1 MVDVQLS
8 FSSMPTQDND
18 TLNSA
23 EIATQKDA
31 VSAATLEKSES
42 FFQREE
48 AGTEEEPDGKYSLQ
62 GNDYTIANISSLDK
76 FLVRR
81 QELID
86 IEKRMHF
93 SYDLEATLTDEERA
107 ADQILAEIKKK
118 HFKHDN
124 YNIVIHDFF
133 KNFVSISY
141 LSSCGRT
148 P

>member
-8 FSSMPTQDND
+8 FSSLPTQDND
-18 TLNSA
+18 NT
-23 EIATQKDA
+23 EIATQKDGVA
-31 VSAATLEKSES
+31 STTLEKSES

-48 AGTEEEPDGKYSLQ
+48 AGTEEEPGGKNSLES
-62 GNDYTIANISSLDK
+62 NVHTIANISSLDK

-107 ADQILAEIKKK
+107 ADQILAEIKKR

-133 KNFVSISY
+133 KNFVRISY
-141 LSSCGRT
+141 L
-148 P
+148 

>member
-8 FSSMPTQDND
+8 FSSLPTQDND

-23 EIATQKDA
+23 EIATQKDGLA
-31 VSAATLEKSES
+31 SATLEKSES

-48 AGTEEEPDGKYSLQ
+48 AGTEEEPRGKNSLE
-62 GNDYTIANISSLDK
+62 GNVYTIASISSLDK

-86 IEKRMHF
+86 IEKKMHF

-107 ADQILAEIKKK
+107 ADQILAEIK
-118 HFKHDN
+118 
-124 YNIVIHDFF
+124 
-133 KNFVSISY
+133 
-141 LSSCGRT
+141 
-148 P
+148 

>member
-8 FSSMPTQDND
+8 FSSLPTQDND
-18 TLNSA
+18 ST
-23 EIATQKDA
+23 EIATQKDGVA
-31 VSAATLEKSES
+31 STTLEKSES

-48 AGTEEEPDGKYSLQ
+48 AGTEEEPEGKNTLEVYVW
-62 GNDYTIANISSLDK
+62 TIANISSLDK

-107 ADQILAEIKKK
+107 ADQILAEIKKR

-124 YNIVIHDFF
+124 YNIVIHDYF

-141 LSSCGRT
+141 L
-148 P
+148 

>member
-1 MVDVQLS
+1 MVEVQLS
-8 FSSMPTQDND
+8 FSSLPTQDND
-18 TLNSA
+18 ALNA
-23 EIATQKDA
+23 TEIATQKDG
-31 VSAATLEKSES
+31 VAATLEKSES

-48 AGTEEEPDGKYSLQ
+48 AGTEEEPEGKNTLEVYVW
-62 GNDYTIANISSLDK
+62 TIANISSLDK

-107 ADQILAEIKKK
+107 ADQILAEIKKR

-124 YNIVIHDFF
+124 YNIVIHDYF

-141 LSSCGRT
+141 L
-148 P
+148 